1 MAKTYNGFSREN
13 AKEFCCKAIDEI
25 YDHNPTK
32 FNLFLRASVDGIP
45 EYRIS
50 YDGYAKICAY
60 QREETRE
67 DEHNRKAET

>member
-1 MAKTYNGFSREN
+1 MSYYFTREE
-13 AKEFCCKAIDEI
+13 AKEFCSKAIDEI
-25 YDHNPTK
+25 YDHNPK
-32 FNLFLRASVDGIP
+32 RFRLKLSASVNNIP
-45 EYRIS
+45 TYHIR